1 MKNRDR
7 SFFIHV
13 CLFLVLIALPLQSGC
28 AGVENTTPS
37 ESAVSPAQ
45 PSPQEADMRQVP
57 AIVETVEVNVL
68 ESFPL
73 QLTLTV
79 TGNFQDGCEAP
90 LKVKQEQD
98 GDRLDI
104 TLYRELPA
112 DAICTAVIVPFE
124 ETVPLEGGF
133 ESGTYTLDVNGVAIE
148 QKI

>member
-7 SFFIHV
+7 SFVVHL
-13 CLFLVLIALPLQSGC
+13 CLFLVLIALPFQGGC
-28 AGVENTTPS
+28 AQVENTNPS
-37 ESAVSPAQ
+37 ESAVSP
-45 PSPQEADMRQVP
+45 SPQGSKAAETRQIP

-68 ESFPL
+68 ESLPL

-90 LKVKQEQD
+90 LKVKQQQD

-112 DAICTAVIVPFE
+112 DAVCPAVMTPFE

-133 ESGTYTLDVNGVAIE
+133 ESGTYMLDVNGIAIE